1 MTTEAEKASTW
12 DTESGLINDVDGYVA
27 NAKFGTKDE
36 YAQAVA
42 ASGSEGG
49 QMLLLDIT
57 DEKGEVL
64 GSQGYSIGSGWII
77 SDDGLSIEH
86 PKRRNVVGSSLYGQ
100 LQNRVVKD
108 LKVDMEGR
116 GLPTEAKSWNGL
128 GFHWLQQPHA
138 TVGGAEATSLMPI
151 EFLGEKKNGGPTP
164 APAAEASGK
173 SISKPVVE
181 DNTEKALGILARTN
195 DQATFQ
201 EKALAMASVASN
213 DVLMAKVLDEGADG
227 FWATHQAA

>member
-1 MTTEAEKASTW
+1 MVTEGEKASAW
-12 DTESGLINDVDGYVA
+12 DTESGLINDVDGWIG

-49 QMLLLDIT
+49 QMLLLDII
-57 DEKGEVL
+57 DEKGEIL
-64 GSQGYSIGSGWII
+64 GSQGYSIGSGWVI

-86 PKRRNVVGSSLYGQ
+86 PKRKNVVGSSLYGQ

-108 LKVDMEGR
+108 LAVNMEAR
-116 GLPTEAKSWNGL
+116 GLPTNANSWNNL
-128 GFHWLQQPHA
+128 GFHWVQQPHA
-138 TVGGAEATSLMPI
+138 TVGGGEATSLMPV
-151 EFLGEKKNGGPTP
+151 ELLADRKAGAPAPAP
-164 APAAEASGK
+164 APAATA
-173 SISKPVVE
+173 PVAE

-201 EKALAMASVASN
+201 EKALAMSSVASN
-213 DVLMAKVLDEGADG
+213 DALMAKVLDEGPDG
-227 FWATHQAA
+227 FWTTHQAA